1 MRGHFAYFE
10 KNTDSVF
17 FSHNGG
23 QTTMNQNGRANFFEF
38 LRPKL
43 TIFEFKPSIHRLVC
57 GTIARTHS
65 KFQVHPQVVC
75 YPLPARY
82 VHLF

>member
-1 MRGHFAYFE
+1 MRGHFAHFE

-23 QTTMNQNGRANFFEF
+23 QTTMNQNGRINFFQF
-38 LRPKL
+38 LKPKL
-43 TIFEFKPSIHRLVC
+43 TIFEVKTSIHRLAC

-65 KFQVHPQVVC
+65 N
-75 YPLPARY
+75 
-82 VHLF
+82 